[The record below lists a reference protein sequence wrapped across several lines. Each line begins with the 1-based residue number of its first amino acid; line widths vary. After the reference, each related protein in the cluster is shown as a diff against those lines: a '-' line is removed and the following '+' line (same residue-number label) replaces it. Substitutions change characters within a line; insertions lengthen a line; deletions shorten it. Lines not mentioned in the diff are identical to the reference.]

1 MLRSS
6 YSPLTEVDSG

>member
-6 YSPLTEVDSG
+6 YSKRYCAY